1 MKEKIILSIVSLVG
15 LLILVSVLLLSCSH
29 DDNIENAIGPE
40 ELLHT
45 TWRGLDVCV
54 EDGEETVSVSFIAEF
69 QTYSKGKYI
78 FVDDDGNSY
87 GDGNFTYKINGNTV
101 TFDGAITGYWTVM
114 ERTKNKIKLR
124 AFLPAEHIMTL
135 TKI

>member
-15 LLILVSVLLLSCSH
+15 ILILVSVLLLSCSH
-29 DDNIENAIGPE
+29 DDNIENAIGRE
-40 ELLHT
+40 ELLYT

-54 EDGEETVSVSFIAEF
+54 EDGEETASVSFIAEF
-69 QTYSKGKYI
+69 QTHSKGKYI
-78 FVDDDGNSY
+78 FVDDEGNNY
-87 GDGNFTYKINGNTV
+87 GDGSFTYKINGNTI

-114 ERTKNKIKLR
+114 ERTNDKIKLR

-135 TKI
+135 TKF

>member
-15 LLILVSVLLLSCSH
+15 LFILVSVLLLSCSH
-29 DDNIENAIGPE
+29 DNNIENAISRE

-45 TWRGLDVCV
+45 TWRGLDVCM
-54 EDGEETVSVSFIAEF
+54 EEGGETASVSFIAEF

-87 GDGNFTYKINGNTV
+87 GDGSFTYKINGNTI

-114 ERTKNKIKLR
+114 ERTNDKIKLR

-135 TKI
+135 TKF